1 MKKTIIIL
9 TKSKKHSGYC
19 VAGIDYETGEWIR
32 LLSSDNETEGAVP
45 RDDLVFSNG
54 QILEVYD
61 IITCDL
67 VKPCGTEVQPKIGC
81 TMKI

>member
-61 IITCDL
+61 IISCEL
-67 VKPCGTEVQPKIGC
+67 LIPY
-81 TMKI
+81 